1 MITRR
6 TALMTAAVAAA
17 APTVLSK
24 AATASDESMTPA
36 GASVDLS
43 NLPRKKVK
51 LVSPPFVHEHD
62 QVAKGPPS
70 VVEFEMLIVEK
81 EHEIDEY
88 GTMLQGMTFEGTIP
102 GPLMVVHEGDYV
114 ELTLINPPENQ
125 MQHNIDFHSATGG
138 LGGGALT
145 LVNPGE
151 KTVLR
156 FKADRPGTFVYHCA
170 PGGPMIPWH
179 VVSGMSG
186 AIMILPRDGLKD
198 ENEKP
203 VSYDKVFYIGENDF
217 YIPKDE
223 SGDFKRFEDIG
234 SSYGDTLEVMN
245 GLIPTHVVFNG
256 KVGAL
261 TGENALKA
269 SVGDN
274 VLIVHSQANR
284 DTRPHLIGGH
294 GDLVWETGKF
304 NNPPQRD
311 NETWFIRGGSAGA
324 ALYKFKQPGVYAY
337 VNHNLIEAVSLGAT
351 AHFIVEGD
359 WNNDLMAQVLPPSPL
374 ERDVTSAYKSKKALP

>member
-6 TALMTAAVAAA
+6 TALMGAAVAVAVPAVVATKASAA
-17 APTVLSK
+17 S
-24 AATASDESMTPA
+24 ESMSPT
-36 GASVDLS
+36 GKKVDLS
-43 NLPRKKVK
+43 KMPRKKIK
-51 LVSPPFVHEHD
+51 LIPPPFAHEHD
-62 QVAKGPPS
+62 QVAKDEPS
-70 VVEFEMLIVEK
+70 IVEFEMLIIEK
-81 EHEIDEY
+81 EHEIDED
-88 GTMLQGMTFEGTIP
+88 GTMLQGMTFDGSIP

-186 AIMILPRDGLKD
+186 AIMILPRDGLRDDKG
-198 ENEKP
+198 EP

-217 YIPKDE
+217 YIPKVDN
-223 SGDFKRFEDIG
+223 GNYKRFEDVG

-245 GLIPTHVVFNG
+245 GLIPSHVVFNG
-256 KVGAL
+256 KAGAL
-261 TGENALKA
+261 TGDNALKA
-269 SVGDN
+269 NVGDS
-274 VLIVHSQANR
+274 VLIIHSQANR

-324 ALYKFKQPGVYAY
+324 AMYTFRQPGVYAY
-337 VNHNLIEAVSLGAT
+337 VNHNLIEAVNLGAT

-359 WNNDLMAQVLPPSPL
+359 WDNDLMAQVVAPSPYG
-374 ERDVTSAYKSKKALP
+374 EDVSAIYKSKKALP